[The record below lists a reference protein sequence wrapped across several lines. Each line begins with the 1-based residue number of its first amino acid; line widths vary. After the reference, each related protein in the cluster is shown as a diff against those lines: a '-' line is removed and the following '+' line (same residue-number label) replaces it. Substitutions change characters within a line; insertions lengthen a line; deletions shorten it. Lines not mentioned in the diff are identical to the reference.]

1 LDLSMGAYGLF
12 LVSGLAVGALYAL
25 GGVGLVL
32 LNRAT
37 GVLNFAY
44 GAIGG
49 LGAMSAWQILQWG
62 YPEPLAWL
70 VCLATGLVLSA
81 GYGMLIA
88 PGLAHREPVVKAVA
102 TLGFGIAILGAMN
115 LIWVINPRKLTLAL
129 DGTSL
134 NLLGLRMTGTRLLAL
149 VAGFAVT
156 AGMGIFLARTRLGL
170 MMRVLAD
177 DRQQAA
183 VLGTPI
189 RKVETIAW
197 GFSGL
202 MAGLTGMLFGDLV
215 RLDPAVLTFIVIPI
229 ISTAVVGRLTSIRT
243 TFVAGLAIGVIE
255 SFLTLYKPL
264 APFRVASPFIVA
276 ILALMWLQRGRK
288 LTFAG
293 AD

>member
-1 LDLSMGAYGLF
+1 MMGAYGLF

-44 GAIGG
+44 GAIGA
-49 LGAMSAWQILQWG
+49 LGAMSAWQVLQWG
-62 YPEPLAWL
+62 YPEPMAWL
-70 VCLATGLVLSA
+70 ACLAIGVVLST
-81 GYGMLIA
+81 GYGTLIA

-115 LIWVINPRKLTLAL
+115 LLWVVNPRKLTLAL
-129 DGTSL
+129 DGVSL
-134 NLLGLRMTGTRLLAL
+134 NILGLRMTSTRLLAL
-149 VAGFAVT
+149 GSGIVIT
-156 AGMGIFLARTRLGL
+156 AGMGVFLAKTRLGL
-170 MMRVLAD
+170 MMRTLAD
-177 DRQQAA
+177 NRQLAA

-197 GFSGL
+197 GFSGFL
-202 MAGLTGMLFGDLV
+202 AGLTGMLFGDLV

-229 ISTAVVGRLTSIRT
+229 IATTVVGRLTSIKI
-243 TFVAGLAIGVIE
+243 TFLAGLAIGIIE

-264 APFRVASPFIVA
+264 APFRIASPFIVA
-276 ILALMWLQRGRK
+276 ILVLMWLQRGRK

>member
-1 LDLSMGAYGLF
+1 MGAYGMF

-44 GAIGG
+44 GAIGAM
-49 LGAMSAWQILQWG
+49 GAMSAWQVLHWG
-62 YPEPLAWL
+62 YPEPVAWL
-70 VCLATGLVLSA
+70 VCLAIGVALST

-102 TLGFGIAILGAMN
+102 TLGFGIALLGAMN
-115 LIWVINPRKLTLAL
+115 LLWVVNPRKLTIAL
-129 DGTSL
+129 DGVSL
-134 NLLGLRMTGTRLLAL
+134 NIFGLRMTGTRMLAL
-149 VAGFAVT
+149 VAGIFIT
-156 AGMGIFLARTRLGL
+156 SGMGIFLAKTRLGL
-170 MMRVLAD
+170 MMRTLAD
-177 DRQQAA
+177 DRQLAA

-189 RKVETIAW
+189 RKAETIAW
-197 GFSGL
+197 GFSGFL
-202 MAGLTGMLFGDLV
+202 AGITGMLFGDLV
-215 RLDPAVLTFIVIPI
+215 RLDPAVLTFMVIPI
-229 ISTAVVGRLTSIRT
+229 IATTVVGRLTSIKV
-243 TFVAGLAIGVIE
+243 TFMAGLAIGIIE

-276 ILALMWLQRGRK
+276 ILVLMWLQRGRK
-288 LTFAG
+288 LTFSG

>member
-1 LDLSMGAYGLF
+1 MGAYGLF

-25 GGVGLVL
+25 GGVGLVM

-44 GAIGG
+44 GAIGA
-49 LGAMSAWQILQWG
+49 LGAMCAWQVLQWG
-62 YPEPLAWL
+62 YPEPMAWL
-70 VCLATGLVLSA
+70 ACLAIGILLSM
-81 GYGMLIA
+81 GYGVLIA
-88 PGLAHREPVVKAVA
+88 PGLSQREPVVKAVA

-115 LIWVINPRKLTLAL
+115 LLWVVNPRKLTLTF
-129 DGTSL
+129 DTISL
-134 NLLGLRMTGTRLLAL
+134 NIFGLRMTATRLLAL
-149 VAGFAVT
+149 ASGIVVT
-156 AGMGIFLARTRLGL
+156 VGMSLFLVKTRLGL
-170 MMRVLAD
+170 MMRTLAE
-177 DRQQAA
+177 DRQLAA

-202 MAGLTGMLFGDLV
+202 LAGFTGMLFGDLV

-229 ISTAVVGRLTSIRT
+229 IATTVVGRLTSIK
-243 TFVAGLAIGVIE
+243 VAFFAGITIGIIE
-255 SFLTLYKPL
+255 SFITLYKPL

-276 ILALMWLQRGRK
+276 ILALMWLQRGRR

-293 AD
+293 QD

>member
-1 LDLSMGAYGLF
+1 MGAYGMF

-44 GAIGG
+44 GAIGA
-49 LGAMSAWQILQWG
+49 LGAMSAWQVLQWG
-62 YPEPLAWL
+62 YPEPVAWFACL
-70 VCLATGLVLSA
+70 VIGVALSM
-81 GYGMLIA
+81 GYGVLIA
-88 PGLAHREPVVKAVA
+88 PGLSHREPVVKAVA

-115 LIWVINPRKLTLAL
+115 LIWVVNPRKLTLAF
-129 DGTSL
+129 DGVSVSFF
-134 NLLGLRMTGTRLLAL
+134 GLRMTGTRVLAL
-149 VAGFAVT
+149 VAGIVVT
-156 AGMGIFLARTRLGL
+156 AGMGVFLTRTRLGL
-170 MMRVLAD
+170 MMRTLAD
-177 DRQQAA
+177 DRQLAA

-189 RKVETIAW
+189 RKVETVAW
-197 GFSGL
+197 GFSGFL
-202 MAGLTGMLFGDLV
+202 AGVTGMLFGDLV

-229 ISTAVVGRLTSIRT
+229 IATTVVGRLTSIKV
-243 TFVAGLAIGVIE
+243 TFFAGLAIGIIE

-276 ILALMWLQRGRK
+276 ILVLMWLQRGRK

>member
-1 LDLSMGAYGLF
+1 MGAYGLF

-44 GAIGG
+44 GAIGA
-49 LGAMSAWQILQWG
+49 LGAMCAWQVLQWG
-62 YPEPLAWL
+62 YPEPVAWL
-70 VCLATGLVLSA
+70 ACLGVGILLST
-81 GYGMLIA
+81 GYGALIA
-88 PGLAHREPVVKAVA
+88 PGLSHREPVVKAVA

-115 LIWVINPRKLTLAL
+115 LLWVVNPRKLTLAM
-129 DGTSL
+129 DGISL
-134 NLLGLRMTGTRLLAL
+134 NILGLRMTATRLLAL
-149 VAGFAVT
+149 VAGVVIT
-156 AGMGIFLARTRLGL
+156 TGTGIFLVRTRLGL
-170 MMRVLAD
+170 MMRTLAD
-177 DRQQAA
+177 DRQLAA

-197 GFSGL
+197 GFSGFL
-202 MAGLTGMLFGDLV
+202 AGITGMLFGDLV
-215 RLDPAVLTFIVIPI
+215 RLDPVVLTFIVIPI
-229 ISTAVVGRLTSIRT
+229 IATTVVGRLTSIKV
-243 TFVAGLAIGVIE
+243 TFFAGLAIGIIE
-255 SFLTLYKPL
+255 SFITLYKPL

-288 LTFAG
+288 LTFSG

>member
-1 LDLSMGAYGLF
+1 MGVYGLF

-44 GAIGG
+44 GAIGA
-49 LGAMSAWQILQWG
+49 LGAMSAWQVLQWG
-62 YPEPLAWL
+62 YPEPLAWV
-70 VCLATGLVLSA
+70 VCLAIGVALST
-81 GYGMLIA
+81 GYGVLIA

-115 LIWVINPRKLTLAL
+115 LLWVVNPRKLTLAL
-129 DGTSL
+129 DSVSL
-134 NLLGLRMTGTRLLAL
+134 NILGLRMTGTRLLAL
-149 VAGFAVT
+149 SAGIAIT

-170 MMRVLAD
+170 MMRTLAD
-177 DRQQAA
+177 DRQLAA

-197 GFSGL
+197 GFSGFL
-202 MAGLTGMLFGDLV
+202 AAVTGMLFGDLV

-229 ISTAVVGRLTSIRT
+229 IATTVVGRLTSIKV
-243 TFVAGLAIGVIE
+243 TFLAGLVIGIIE

-276 ILALMWLQRGRK
+276 ILVLMWLQRGRR

>member
-1 LDLSMGAYGLF
+1 MGVYGLF

-44 GAIGG
+44 GAIGA
-49 LGAMSAWQILQWG
+49 LGAMSAWQVLQWG
-62 YPEPLAWL
+62 YPEPVAWI
-70 VCLATGLVLSA
+70 VCLAIGVALST
-81 GYGMLIA
+81 GYGVLIA

-115 LIWVINPRKLTLAL
+115 LLWVVNPRKLTLEL
-129 DGTSL
+129 DSVSL
-134 NLLGLRMTGTRLLAL
+134 NIFGLRMTGTRLLAL
-149 VAGFAVT
+149 SAGIAIT
-156 AGMGIFLARTRLGL
+156 TGMGIFLARTRLGL
-170 MMRVLAD
+170 MMRTLAD
-177 DRQQAA
+177 DRQLAA

-189 RKVETIAW
+189 RRVETIAW
-197 GFSGL
+197 GFSGFL
-202 MAGLTGMLFGDLV
+202 AGVTGMLFGDLV

-229 ISTAVVGRLTSIRT
+229 IATTVVGRLTSIKV
-243 TFVAGLAIGVIE
+243 TFLAGLAIGIIE

-276 ILALMWLQRGRK
+276 ILVLMWLQRGRR

>member
-1 LDLSMGAYGLF
+1 MGVYGLI
-12 LVSGLAVGALYAL
+12 LASGLAVGALYAL

-44 GAIGG
+44 GAIGA
-49 LGAMSAWQILQWG
+49 LGAMSAWQVLQWG
-62 YPEPLAWL
+62 YPEAVAWL
-70 VCLATGLVLSA
+70 VCLAIGVLLST
-81 GYGMLIA
+81 GYGVLIA
-88 PGLAHREPVVKAVA
+88 PGLSHREPIVKAVA

-115 LIWVINPRKLTLAL
+115 LLWLVNPRRLALAL
-129 DGTSL
+129 DGVSV
-134 NLLGLRMTGTRLLAL
+134 NMVGLRMTGTRILAL
-149 VAGFAVT
+149 AAGIAIT
-156 AGMGIFLARTRLGL
+156 LGTSIFLVRTRLGL
-170 MMRVLAD
+170 MMRTLAD
-177 DRQQAA
+177 DRQLAA
-183 VLGTPI
+183 ILGTPI

-202 MAGLTGMLFGDLV
+202 LAGITGMLFGDLV

-229 ISTAVVGRLTSIRT
+229 VATTVVGRLQSIKA
-243 TFVAGLAIGVIE
+243 TFFAGFAIGIIE

-276 ILALMWLQRGRK
+276 ILALMWLQRGRR

-293 AD
+293 QD